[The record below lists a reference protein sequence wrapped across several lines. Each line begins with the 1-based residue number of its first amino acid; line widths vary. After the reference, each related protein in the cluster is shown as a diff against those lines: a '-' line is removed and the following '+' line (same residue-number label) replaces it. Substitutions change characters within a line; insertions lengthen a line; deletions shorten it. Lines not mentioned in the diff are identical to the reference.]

1 MSTEHAPAPE
11 QAPPQATKVEPPC
24 GVAVRFT
31 IVPVVKVALQVVEQA
46 VIPGGS
52 LSTMPSPAPDL
63 VTVSVKAAGAAVK
76 VAVTVGLPT
85 MTTVHDEPV
94 PLQPAPLNPAK
105 VEPLTVV
112 ALSVTVVPVAK
123 SAAHVPGPVPARI
136 TVSRSVATATLKRAV
151 TVAVVVTEQGPV
163 PEHPSLQ
170 PANTEPGAAAAF
182 NETVVPSSN
191 CPEHVPPQSMP
202 TGEDVTVPSPLP
214 SGCFCTVTV
223 KSRTRV
229 ISRSMGAPAVKFTP
243 ANVPPKIFAF
253 AALKARTV
261 IVRLGPTGAWMLTGI
276 SWPLVGSET
285 GTVVVAGE
293 GMPGPVIW
301 TWIDAISETD
311 CAHAGVAPG
320 NQRSSQANT
329 REAGPCCAWRELTI
343 NDKLTATV

>member
-1 MSTEHAPAPE
+1 
-11 QAPPQATKVEPPC
+11 
-24 GVAVRFT
+24 VAVRFT

-85 MTTVHDEPV
+85 MATVHDEPV
-94 PLQPAPLNPAK
+94 PLQPAPLNPLK
-105 VEPLTVV
+105 VDPLTVV

-123 SAAHVPGPVPARI
+123 SAAHVPGQAIPLGLLVTLPGPVPARI

-163 PEHPSLQ
+163 PEHPPLQ

-182 NETVVPSSN
+182 KETVVPSSN

-202 TGEDVTVPSPLP
+202 TGEDVTVPSPVP

-223 KSRTRV
+223 NSRFSSIGGRL
-229 ISRSMGAPAVKFTP
+229 IGAPAVRFTLGS
-243 ANVPPKIFAF
+243 VPPKIFSF
-253 AALKARTV
+253 TAL
-261 IVRLGPTGAWMLTGI
+261 
-276 SWPLVGSET
+276 
-285 GTVVVAGE
+285 
-293 GMPGPVIW
+293 
-301 TWIDAISETD
+301 
-311 CAHAGVAPG
+311 
-320 NQRSSQANT
+320 
-329 REAGPCCAWRELTI
+329 
-343 NDKLTATV
+343 